1 MSAQPRHVHPTA
13 PLAPRA
19 LLTGDPGRALA
30 LAQLLTS
37 EPKMFNH
44 NRGLWGYTGVAEDG
58 ELLTIMSHGIGGPSA
73 AIVLEE
79 LCDLGLQRAIRLG
92 SCGALSDSLEL
103 GQLICVDAI
112 VGADGTS
119 KALVGEAPIVP
130 DRQMKSLL
138 ADLADHSGLVVSADL
153 FYERGSERIERWKDS
168 GAIAVEM
175 EAAALLA
182 VSHLRS
188 IRFAVLLMVSDESA
202 GAGAR
207 LEGVALERATE
218 RLGRA
223 GLEALLAST
232 SDC

>member
-1 MSAQPRHVHPTA
+1 MSAEPRHVHPTA

-30 LAQLLTS
+30 LAQILTS

-44 NRGLWGYTGVAEDG
+44 NRGLWGYSGEAEDG
-58 ELLTIMSHGIGGPSA
+58 EPLTIMSHGIGGPSA

-79 LCDLGLQRAIRLG
+79 LCDLGLERAIRIG

-103 GQLICVDAI
+103 GQLICADNLI
-112 VGADGTS
+112 GADGTS
-119 KALVGEAPIVP
+119 KALIGEAPLIP
-130 DRQMKSLL
+130 DQQMTSLL
-138 ADLADHSGLVVSADL
+138 AASADHSGSVVSADL
-153 FYERGSERIERWKDS
+153 FYERGSERVESWKQS

-182 VSHLRS
+182 VAQLRS
-188 IRFAVLLMVSDESA
+188 IRFAVLLMVSDASA

-223 GLEALLAST
+223 GLAALLAS
-232 SDC
+232 S

>member
-1 MSAQPRHVHPTA
+1 MSAEPRHVHPTA

-44 NRGLWGYTGVAEDG
+44 NRGLWGYSGLAEDG
-58 ELLTIMSHGIGGPSA
+58 EPLTIMSHGMGGPSA

-79 LCDLGLQRAIRLG
+79 LCDLGLERAIRIG
-92 SCGALSDSLEL
+92 SCGALNDSLEL
-103 GQLICVDAI
+103 GELICADDLL
-112 VGADGTS
+112 GADGTS
-119 KALVGEAPIVP
+119 NALIGDMPLVP
-130 DRQMKSLL
+130 DQQMTELL
-138 ADLADHSGLVVSADL
+138 AADADHSGLVVSADL
-153 FYERGSERIERWKDS
+153 FYERGSERVERWKQS

-182 VSHLRS
+182 VAKLRS
-188 IRFAVLLMVSDESA
+188 VRFAALLMVSDASA

-207 LEGVALERATE
+207 LEGVALDRATE
-218 RLGRA
+218 RLGRT
-223 GLEALLAST
+223 GLSALLASA
-232 SDC
+232 

>member
-1 MSAQPRHVHPTA
+1 MSAEPRHVHPTA

-30 LAQLLTS
+30 LAQILTS

-44 NRGLWGYTGVAEDG
+44 NRGLWGYSGEAEDG
-58 ELLTIMSHGIGGPSA
+58 EPLTIMSHGIGGPSA

-79 LCDLGLQRAIRLG
+79 LCDLGLERAIRIG
-92 SCGALSDSLEL
+92 SCGALSNSLEL
-103 GQLICVDAI
+103 GQLVCADNLI
-112 VGADGTS
+112 GADGTS
-119 KALVGEAPIVP
+119 KALIGESPLIP
-130 DRQMKSLL
+130 DQQMTELL
-138 ADLADHSGLVVSADL
+138 AASADHSGSVVSADL
-153 FYERGSERIERWKDS
+153 FYERGSERVESWKQS

-182 VSHLRS
+182 VAQLRS
-188 IRFAVLLMVSDESA
+188 IRCAVLLMVSDASA

-223 GLEALLAST
+223 GLAALLASA
-232 SDC
+232 

>member
-1 MSAQPRHVHPTA
+1 MSAEPRHVHPTA

-19 LLTGDPGRALA
+19 LITGDPGRALA

-44 NRGLWGYTGVAEDG
+44 NRGLWGYSGEAEDG
-58 ELLTIMSHGIGGPSA
+58 EPLTIMSHGIGGPSA

-79 LCDLGLQRAIRLG
+79 LCDLGLERAIRIG

-103 GQLICVDAI
+103 GQLICADQLI
-112 VGADGTS
+112 GADGTS
-119 KALVGEAPIVP
+119 KALIGEASLVP
-130 DRQMKSLL
+130 DQQMTALL
-138 ADLADHSGLVVSADL
+138 STAADHSGPVVSADL
-153 FYERGSERIERWKDS
+153 FYERGSERVERWKQA

-182 VSHLRS
+182 VAQLRS
-188 IRFAVLLMVSDESA
+188 IRFAVLLMVSDASA

-207 LEGVALERATE
+207 LEGIALEHATE

-223 GLEALLAST
+223 GLAALLAT
-232 SDC
+232 D

>member
-1 MSAQPRHVHPTA
+1 MSAEPRHVHPTA

-30 LAQLLTS
+30 LAQILTS

-44 NRGLWGYTGVAEDG
+44 NRGLWGYSGEAEDG
-58 ELLTIMSHGIGGPSA
+58 EPLTIMSHGIGGPSA

-79 LCDLGLQRAIRLG
+79 LCDLGLERAIRIG

-103 GQLICVDAI
+103 GQLICADDLI
-112 VGADGTS
+112 GADGTS
-119 KALVGEAPIVP
+119 KALIGEAPLIP
-130 DRQMKSLL
+130 DQQMTELL
-138 ADLADHSGLVVSADL
+138 AASADHSGSVVSADL
-153 FYERGSERIERWKDS
+153 FYERGSERVESWKQS

-182 VSHLRS
+182 VAQLRS
-188 IRFAVLLMVSDESA
+188 IRFAVLLMVSDASA

-223 GLEALLAST
+223 GLAALLAT
-232 SDC
+232 D